1 MLSVGPV
8 AEILAYCIPVVD
20 NFLDSLATPAAFI
33 AGAVVS
39 AAVMTDVPPIVQWT
53 AAIILVRIA

>member
-33 AGAVVS
+33 AGTVAS
-39 AAVMTDVPPIVQWT
+39 AADRVLFRLEF
-53 AAIILVRIA
+53 AREHYR